1 MRSLR
6 TRLAKEAVVGSSFF
20 TASDFRVFEI
30 PDFAGRMQ
38 AIARQVRPKLTAL
51 GEALAPEIAHLVKSD
66 VFAHVAKHARRT
78 VNPPEDTWVAFGPDR
93 RGYKKHTH
101 FKVAVS
107 KNCIRLL
114 FEVGPEHQDK
124 QGWATQ
130 WERRGGGL
138 AAALSR
144 PTGIGW
150 FKNEH
155 DEDPAAAVKD
165 LGQEQLRA
173 LLQEFSRRRD
183 GQLVFGRRLSRA
195 EVAGMTP
202 EAFEKAVLD
211 TFRALAPLYR
221 SR

>member
-1 MRSLR
+1 
-6 TRLAKEAVVGSSFF
+6 VVGSSFF
-20 TASDFRVFEI
+20 TTNGFRVFEI
-30 PDFAGRMQ
+30 PDFAGRMG
-38 AIARQVRPKLTAL
+38 AIREQIRPKLTAL
-51 GEALAPEIAHLVKSD
+51 GESLAPHIGRLVKGE

-93 RGYKKHTH
+93 RGYKKHAH

-124 QGWATQ
+124 RGWGAQ
-130 WERRGGGL
+130 WERRGKEL

-144 PTGIGW
+144 AAGIGW

-165 LGQEQLRA
+165 IGQEQLRA
-173 LLQEFSRRRD
+173 LLEELSRRRD

-195 EVAGMTP
+195 EVTGMTAQ
-202 EAFEKAVLD
+202 AFEKTALD
-211 TFRALAPLYR
+211 TFRALALLYR
-221 SR
+221 GR

>member
-20 TASDFRVFEI
+20 SASDFRVFVI
-30 PDFAGRMQ
+30 PDFAGRMR
-38 AIARQVRPKLTAL
+38 AIREQVRPKLTAL
-51 GEALAPEIAHLVKSD
+51 GESLASHIGRLVKGE

-93 RGYKKHTH
+93 RGYKKHAH
-101 FKVAVS
+101 FKIAVS
-107 KNCIRLL
+107 KNCVRLL

-124 QGWATQ
+124 RGWAAQ
-130 WERRGGGL
+130 WERRGGEL
-138 AAALSR
+138 AAALNR
-144 PTGIGW
+144 ATGIGW

-155 DEDPAAAVKD
+155 DEDPAAAIKD
-165 LGQEQLRA
+165 VEQEQLRA
-173 LLQEFSRRRD
+173 LLQELSRRRD
-183 GQLVFGRRLSRA
+183 GQLVLGRRLSRA

-202 EAFEKAVLD
+202 EAFEKAALD